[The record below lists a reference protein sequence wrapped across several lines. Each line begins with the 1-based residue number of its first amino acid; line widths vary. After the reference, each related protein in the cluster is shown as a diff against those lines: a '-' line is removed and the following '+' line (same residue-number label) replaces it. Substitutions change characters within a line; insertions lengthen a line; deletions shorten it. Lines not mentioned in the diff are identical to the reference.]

1 MLETYI
7 IGASDGLVDTF
18 PLFGDCFSSLIAFF
32 LSIRSGSAG
41 TSGVAPNDGSI
52 HGDAIKQTSPLEA
65 LLLLPLSLHFPLC
78 KKRRHTTETAQSTII
93 INILICHFTDTSV
106 QIPHFDR

>member
-18 PLFGDCFSSLIAFF
+18 PLFGDCFSSLIAFL

-65 LLLLPLSLHFPLC
+65 LLLLPLSLHFPPLQ
-78 KKRRHTTETAQSTII
+78 KAT
-93 INILICHFTDTSV
+93 
-106 QIPHFDR
+106 PHYRNRAIDNNNQHSNMSLHRY